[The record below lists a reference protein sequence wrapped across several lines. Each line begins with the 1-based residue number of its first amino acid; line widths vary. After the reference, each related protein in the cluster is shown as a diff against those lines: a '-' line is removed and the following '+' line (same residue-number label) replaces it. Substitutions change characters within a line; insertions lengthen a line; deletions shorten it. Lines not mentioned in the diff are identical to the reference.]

1 MQNKDKND
9 TKRGWGG
16 GGSDCIMSKCFGM
29 LKIEYS
35 HAVVLQNG
43 TSLGGLDGRYYCKTI
58 LISS

>member
-9 TKRGWGG
+9 TDGV
-16 GGSDCIMSKCFGM
+16 GSDCIMYRCFGL

-43 TSLGGLDGRYYCKTI
+43 ISVGGPDGRYYCKTI